1 MNRSAAAFIAALC
14 LTGGCSS
21 HLVFLE
27 SSHLGLKASFEPNNP
42 TPAEVDLGYRRGM
55 FAMIPQKSEESGH
68 GQPGSVRVEQSG
80 EGTNKTTTIT
90 VTPDPDELM
99 SMYST
104 FCGNVGFAD
113 PVEVHHF
120 LATGVAASNLLANQA
135 ALRDLTGS
143 VRENGGACARGT
155 RPAAAPAASPKPVP

>member
-1 MNRSAAAFIAALC
+1 MNRSAAAWIVALC
-14 LTGGCSS
+14 LTAGCSS

-27 SSHLGLKASFEPNNP
+27 SSHLGLKASFEPNSP

-55 FAMIPQKSEESGH
+55 FAMIPQKSKESGQ
-68 GQPGSVRVEQSG
+68 GPPGSVKVEQTG
-80 EGTNKTTTIT
+80 EGTAKTTTIT

-104 FCGNVGFAD
+104 FCGNVGFND

-120 LATGVAASNLLANQA
+120 LATGVAASNLLANEES
-135 ALRDLTGS
+135 LRDLTGK
-143 VRENGGACARGT
+143 VRETGGACARGP
-155 RPAAAPAASPKPVP
+155 RPSPKQ